1 MHNKFEFVTLKYLTN
16 THVCVCN
23 CVFVRESSATSV
35 TRAVDIWPSLSHPE
49 KSSQSLRDLFFH
61 CRWSRARF
69 PSIGCGFDPATESPQ
84 LCIKGCFHP
93 PVPPRHLTP
102 PEDHHCRETC
112 TGKCACV
119 SLLLFMQL
127 F

>member
-49 KSSQSLRDLFFH
+49 KSSQSLRDLF
-61 CRWSRARF
+61 
-69 PSIGCGFDPATESPQ
+69 SIADG
-84 LCIKGCFHP
+84 
-93 PVPPRHLTP
+93 PVH
-102 PEDHHCRETC
+102 
-112 TGKCACV
+112 V
-119 SLLLFMQL
+119 SLPLAAGSTLLPNHHSCV
-127 F
+127 